1 MNEDRPVSARNDRLE
16 QLEQETERL
25 AVKLKQAT
33 TQISVLQ
40 LAILLGTAS
49 LVGAGYYLIKTGQ
62 IRVEGLTSSVSAK
75 VETKEFGLY
84 NRAGERVLFG
94 TLDKFGNPELI
105 FLDTNKRDC
114 MRVKVWPD
122 YNGTPGLVF
131 SDRRG
136 LRGILRIDPEG
147 ASVLNLVGKDQKGS
161 ITLRVTE
168 DGTPSFKMEDKSG
181 KVIWQAP
188 TNVENASR
196 KPRENP

>member
-1 MNEDRPVSARNDRLE
+1 MNEDRPVSANDRLE
-16 QLEQETERL
+16 QLEREAERL
-25 AVKLKQAT
+25 AVKVKQAT
-33 TQISVLQ
+33 TQISILQ

-62 IRVEGLTSSVSAK
+62 IRVEGVMSSVAQK

-84 NRAGERVLFG
+84 NRDGERVLFG

-105 FLDTNKRDC
+105 FLDTNKRAC

-147 ASVLNLVGKDQKGS
+147 ASVLNLVGKDQKGG
-161 ITLRVTE
+161 ITLSVTE
-168 DGTPSFKMEDKSG
+168 DGTPSFKMVDKSG

-188 TNVENASR
+188 TN
-196 KPRENP
+196 